1 MRCGALGRAYIRS
14 MYARRFGK
22 ASSRC
27 TKLAM
32 SSVYAATKSATVTFS
47 PTSTGRVSRCFSMTA
62 AMSRKSWRARGISA
76 ASRFSIGYWCV
87 WRAIR
92 LRTGSQV
99 GGEEP
104 LLRILLREV
113 QHDRD
118 RFAQHEVVIDE
129 DGDLAG
135 GIHGQELRP
144 SMLALRDVH
153 LDVLEIEV
161 QLPQHPQG
169 TDSARRSKTVELHW
183 PIVAG
188 LNVRFGSSLCEN
200 ASS

>member
-27 TKLAM
+27 TTLAM

-47 PTSTGRVSRCFSMTA
+47 PTSTGRFSRCFSMTA
-62 AMSRKSWRARGISA
+62 AMSRKSWRAMRQSGCSSSVAVKSSQRFTSA
-76 ASRFSIGYWCV
+76 
-87 WRAIR
+87 RAR
-92 LRTGSQV
+92 RAAGRN
-99 GGEEP
+99 P
-104 LLRILLREV
+104 LLWILLREV

-118 RFAQHEVVIDE
+118 RFAQHEIVIDE

-135 GIHGQELRP
+135 GIQRQELRP
-144 SMLALRDVH
+144 AVLALREVH

-169 TDSARRSKTVELHW
+169 TDGARRSKTVELHW
-183 PIVAG
+183 PP
-188 LNVRFGSSLCEN
+188 RE
-200 ASS
+200 